1 MKRIEKPGAIAT
13 GKILFRDYYPGNNDV
28 QLSNLHP
35 HAIKSLKSIE
45 IITFGFN
52 IDYRTSFHMLLV
64 LLTNYCVILKVNVI

>member
-13 GKILFRDYYPGNNDV
+13 GKILFRDYYPGNNV
-28 QLSNLHP
+28 QLINLHS
-35 HAIKSLKSIE
+35 HAIKSLKPIE

-52 IDYRTSFHMLLV
+52 IDYRTSFHILVV

>member
-35 HAIKSLKSIE
+35 HAIKS
-45 IITFGFN
+45 
-52 IDYRTSFHMLLV
+52 
-64 LLTNYCVILKVNVI
+64 